1 MSSIIINTKRTASPL
16 CGSLRCA
23 VVSVVRSTFILS
35 AVVGASFAFSL
46 PFARRRQ
53 HTFHLAMR
61 CHRHNQ
67 ASTGAKHRCEPCVA
81 VGDGGTAVAGSGCPF
96 LKRAFLLVS
105 YKLVKTFNSYHQL
118 LKDINM
124 EL

>member
-67 ASTGAKHRCEPCVA
+67 AFGYALPPTQSSEHRCEAPVRA
-81 VGDGGTAVAGSGCPF
+81 VCSRGGWWDGRGG
-96 LKRAFLLVS
+96 
-105 YKLVKTFNSYHQL
+105 
-118 LKDINM
+118 
-124 EL
+124 